1 MNTEPTETHDRGAQE
16 DTEKPDVGSLFDA
29 PPRSEAAPL
38 ETSAGTT
45 SIGVAER
52 GPTWAS

>member
-1 MNTEPTETHDRGAQE
+1 MSTEPTETHDRGAQE

-29 PPRSEAAPL
+29 PPRSGA
-38 ETSAGTT
+38 
-45 SIGVAER
+45 AER